1 MNGTNTNVSLFIRR
15 GLFVV
20 LTAAIE
26 VAFGLLNPLAE
37 RTWSLCSTCWSLAT
51 SLIRSIIPWENLH
64 HNRTK
69 AKKGSNTV
77 VVVGA
82 SFAGL
87 TCAKE
92 LHRKGFRVIVVDF
105 KEYFEYTPGVLRA
118 VVDSSGFSRIACR
131 LQDFFQTWENAHF
144 VQGRVSKVHTTKN
157 FVQVEPAAAGGGG
170 ETQIIHFDFVV
181 IAIGTQYSM
190 NWLKAERMDLEASLE
205 GRAQVLETVR
215 RKIEKANSV
224 LVVGGG
230 LTGVELVTSSPLF
243 VKTRHTL

>member
-1 MNGTNTNVSLFIRR
+1 
-15 GLFVV
+15 
-20 LTAAIE
+20 
-26 VAFGLLNPLAE
+26 
-37 RTWSLCSTCWSLAT
+37 
-51 SLIRSIIPWENLH
+51 
-64 HNRTK
+64 
-69 AKKGSNTV
+69 

-118 VVDSSGFSRIACR
+118 VVDSSGFSHVTCR
-131 LQDFFQTWENAHF
+131 LHDFFQTWENAHF
-144 VQGRVSKVHTTKN
+144 VQGRVSKVQTSKN
-157 FVQVEPAAAGGGG
+157 FVHVEPAGGG
-170 ETQIIHFDFVV
+170 ETQIVHFDFIV

-190 NWLKAERMDLEASLE
+190 NWLKAENMDLESSLE
-205 GRAQVLETVR
+205 GRAHVLETVR

-243 VKTRHTL
+243 VKSCHTL